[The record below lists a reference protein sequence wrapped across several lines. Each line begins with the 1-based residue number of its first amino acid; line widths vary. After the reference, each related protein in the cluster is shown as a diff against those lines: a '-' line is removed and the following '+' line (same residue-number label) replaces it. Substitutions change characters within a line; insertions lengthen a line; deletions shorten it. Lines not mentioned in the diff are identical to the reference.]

1 MIKVNLSG
9 TARKK
14 SAKAGMKFAMPAS
27 ATPVVLVLII
37 LGSAVGGYWWWS
49 SLDKQI
55 AGLDTKIK
63 QHEAQKT
70 ALENII
76 KQDQVFEARKKD
88 LENRVK
94 IIKGLQRNQVSPIM
108 ALDQLA
114 EAIGKTNYVWLSGL
128 SQNNAVLSLSGI
140 GTSYDAVASLI
151 TNLNVSGYFKNV
163 DLVGP
168 VAESAPYVT
177 FSLKCEFS
185 PPLRAAPAAQP
196 AAGGN

>member
-9 TARKK
+9 AARKK
-14 SAKAGMKFAMPAS
+14 TSKAGLGFALPAS

-37 LGSAVGGYWWWS
+37 LGFAGGGYWWWS

-55 AGLDTKIK
+55 AELAMKIK
-63 QHEAQKT
+63 QDEAQKS
-70 ALENII
+70 ALENVI
-76 KQDQVFEARKKD
+76 KQDQVYEARKKD

-94 IIKGLQRNQVSPIM
+94 IIRGLQRNQVSPVM

-114 EAIGKTNYVWLSGL
+114 EAIVKTNYVWISSLN
-128 SQNNAVLSLSGI
+128 QNNAVLSISGI

-168 VAESAPYVT
+168 VTESAPNYT

-185 PPLRAAPAAQP
+185 PPLRAGPAAP